1 MTRRIPFR
9 IMIPLTVFL
18 LLSPLPANNLVDQL
32 IDRIVSKEQ
41 GFLDRLRQ
49 HNPIL
54 ETYIQEIAY
63 GPGHSRPP
71 VMDHYMIGKLDTS
84 QQVSHDGFVSAGFRK
99 SDSTVF
105 YPAGFAQMVIPDA
118 PEFNRETYEFEY
130 VRREFLG
137 DVRSLVFDIV
147 PKDSAATGKF
157 RGRIWVEDREYNIVR
172 LNGTYT
178 MSKTE
183 GVLVTRQGQPDV
195 VSYETVI
202 PRVGGSRRK
211 ALTRPGENDPRSY
224 LRSSSFF
231 HFDSWRINTAPG
243 IWMPAF
249 VYVED
254 AVYGPKRAKKHFKAQ
269 TRLWGYNP
277 SRKSKFDE
285 LTAILIE
292 AGDPVRDDSSPKH
305 LSPVESQRIWE
316 QQAEENIIDL
326 LEKAGLLAAQG
337 EVDEVLNTVVN
348 NLIVT
353 NEINI
358 DAHCRVLLTTP
369 LETFSVGQAIIISRG
384 LLDVLPD
391 EASLAAMLATELA
404 HIALGH
410 RTETMYAFSDQTM
423 IDDTDVLSELR
434 FVRGEEEVKAAN
446 EKALQILSNSPYA
459 KDLSSAGLFLTA
471 LANRAAT
478 LPNLL
483 RPNLGNG
490 LYQEGQ
496 LLRLGELAKS
506 APDLDEDKID
516 QIAALPL
523 GSRVK
528 VNPWT
533 NELSLIKTKPAVLVT
548 PEDKMPFHIT
558 PFVLHLTR
566 VEAGDFAVVATKG
579 KSPQTNPPVPQ
590 SQSSRTTSPA
600 QGGVSR

>member
-1 MTRRIPFR
+1 
-9 IMIPLTVFL
+9 
-18 LLSPLPANNLVDQL
+18 
-32 IDRIVSKEQ
+32 
-41 GFLDRLRQ
+41 
-49 HNPIL
+49 
-54 ETYIQEIAY
+54 
-63 GPGHSRPP
+63 
-71 VMDHYMIGKLDTS
+71 
-84 QQVSHDGFVSAGFRK
+84 
-99 SDSTVF
+99 
-105 YPAGFAQMVIPDA
+105 
-118 PEFNRETYEFEY
+118 
-130 VRREFLG
+130 
-137 DVRSLVFDIV
+137 
-147 PKDSAATGKF
+147 
-157 RGRIWVEDREYNIVR
+157 
-172 LNGTYT
+172 
-178 MSKTE
+178 
-183 GVLVTRQGQPDV
+183 
-195 VSYETVI
+195 
-202 PRVGGSRRK
+202 
-211 ALTRPGENDPRSY
+211 
-224 LRSSSFF
+224 
-231 HFDSWRINTAPG
+231 
-243 IWMPAF
+243 MPAF

-254 AVYGPKRAKKHFKAQ
+254 VVYGPKRAKKHFKAQ

-277 SRKSKFDE
+277 SRKRKFGE

-292 AGDPVRDDSSPKH
+292 AGAPVRDDSSPKH
-305 LSPVESQRIWE
+305 ISPVESQRIWE
-316 QQAEENIIDL
+316 QQAAENIIDL
-326 LEKAGLLAAQG
+326 LEKTGLLAAQG

-358 DAHCRVLLTTP
+358 DAHCRVLLTSP

-391 EASLAAMLATELA
+391 EASLAAILATELA

-528 VNPWT
+528 LNPWT
-533 NELSLIKTKPAVLVT
+533 NELSLIKTKPVVLLT

-579 KSPQTNPPVPQ
+579 KSSQTNPPVPQ
-590 SQSSRTTSPA
+590 RQSSRTTSPA